1 MIKVVTVQEMIR
13 IERLAIERGASAQ
26 EFMLQA
32 GSKVAQAARELLREK
47 GGKKVVLLIGRGN
60 KGGDAY
66 VAGIQ
71 LLQAGYIVRGVTFAA
86 SADCSELNQYF
97 AQQFTGTIA
106 QDLCFSEDDLIIDGL
121 LGTGFHGVIE
131 SGTMADA
138 ITLANNAGKPILS
151 IDIPSG
157 LDGTTGM
164 YFGSVI
170 KATETVTLGFPKI
183 GLFKHFGWNCT
194 GRLRIEEFGLLPE
207 IASCAT
213 AVALIPKIEELQLP
227 AMVRSHHK
235 YERGFVVGFGGSKE
249 FKGAVK
255 LSGTAA
261 LHGGAGIVK
270 LFTLEDV
277 GPMADELIT
286 QIWSPAAW
294 QTSLAKASAVFIG
307 PGLGRS
313 SIAKEWCKAALH
325 NVDKP
330 CVLDADALYFLPE
343 MNVPKQCI
351 LTPHRGEMLHL
362 LGEAN
367 SPYANCSPL
376 GTRES
381 SLGCTI
387 VSGSILNNM
396 DPLTIVQPR
405 GFDACPEGY
414 NLRKV
419 SQADL
424 EEEVLW
430 VRCQEY
436 VDKHSVVLILKGA
449 PTHIFSPAS
458 SPIIIP
464 RGDPGMATAGSG
476 DVLTGLVAALLAQG
490 QSLLEAAVVG
500 VTLHALAGE
509 AAALE
514 KTSYGYS
521 AGDLIE
527 FFPSAFK
534 CLITT

>member
-1 MIKVVTVQEMIR
+1 MIKVVTTQEMTR

-32 GSKVAQAARELLREK
+32 GSKVAQAAMDFLRQK

-71 LLQAGYIVRGVTFAA
+71 LLQAGYIVRAVTFASPA
-86 SADCSELNQYF
+86 ECSELNRFF
-97 AQQFTGTIA
+97 AGQFKGISGH
-106 QDLCFSEDDLIIDGL
+106 DLHFSEDDLIIDGL

-131 SGTMADA
+131 SGAMADA
-138 ITLANNAGKPILS
+138 ITLANSSGLPILS

-157 LDGTTGM
+157 LDGTTGT
-164 YFGSVI
+164 YSGPVI
-170 KATETVTLGFPKI
+170 KATETVTLGFAKI
-183 GLFKHFGWNCT
+183 GLFKHSGWDCT
-194 GRLRIEEFGLLPE
+194 GRLRIEEFGLPQE
-207 IASCAT
+207 IASDAK
-213 AVALIPKIEELQLP
+213 AVALIPKIEELHLP
-227 AMVRSHHK
+227 TMVRSHHK
-235 YERGFVVGFGGSKE
+235 YERGFVIGFGGSKE

-277 GPMADELIT
+277 GQVADELIA
-286 QIWSPAAW
+286 QIWSLAAW
-294 QTSLAKASAVFIG
+294 KKNLVKASSVFIG

-313 SIAKEWCKAALH
+313 TTAKEWCKAALH
-325 NVDKP
+325 QVDKP
-330 CVLDADALYFLPE
+330 CVLDADALYFLPD
-343 MNVPKQCI
+343 MKIPKRCI
-351 LTPHRGEMLHL
+351 LTPHHGEMLHL
-362 LGEAN
+362 LGEA
-367 SPYANCSPL
+367 
-376 GTRES
+376 
-381 SLGCTI
+381 
-387 VSGSILNNM
+387 
-396 DPLTIVQPR
+396 
-405 GFDACPEGY
+405 
-414 NLRKV
+414 
-419 SQADL
+419 DL

-430 VRCQEY
+430 TRCQKY
-436 VDKHSVVLILKGA
+436 VDEHSVVLILKGA
-449 PTHIFSPAS
+449 PTHIFSPACL
-458 SPIIIP
+458 PIIIP

-476 DVLTGLVAALLAQG
+476 DVLTGLLAALLAQG

-521 AGDLIE
+521 AGDLIT

-534 CLITT
+534 CFLKNNLTT

>member
-1 MIKVVTVQEMIR
+1 MIKVVTTQEMTR

-32 GSKVAQAARELLREK
+32 GSKVALAAMELLQEK
-47 GGKKVVLLIGRGN
+47 GGKKVALLIGPGN

-71 LLQAGYIVRGVTFAA
+71 LLEAGYIVRGVTFAS
-86 SADCSELNQYF
+86 SAECSELNRYF
-97 AQQFTGTIA
+97 ARQFTGAIE
-106 QDLCFSEDDLIIDGL
+106 QNLCFSEDDLIIDGL

-131 SGTMADA
+131 SGAMADA
-138 ITLANNAGKPILS
+138 ITLANNSGLPILS

-157 LDGTTGM
+157 LDGTTGR
-164 YFGSVI
+164 YSGAVI
-170 KATETVTLGFPKI
+170 KATETVTLGFAKI
-183 GLFKHFGWNCT
+183 GLFKNFGWNCT
-194 GRLRIEEFGLLPE
+194 GRLRIEEFGLSAE
-207 IASCAT
+207 IASEAK
-213 AVALIPKIEELQLP
+213 AVALIPKIKELQLP
-227 AMVRSHHK
+227 TMVRSHHK

-249 FKGAVK
+249 FKGAIK

-270 LFTLEDV
+270 LFTLEEV
-277 GPMADELIT
+277 GPMADELMA

-294 QTSLAKASAVFIG
+294 KKNLAKASSVFIG

-313 SIAKEWCKAALH
+313 TTAKEWCKAALH
-325 NVDKP
+325 NIDKP
-330 CVLDADALYFLPE
+330 CVLDADALYFLPD
-343 MNVPKQCI
+343 MKVPKQCI

-362 LGEAN
+362 LGE
-367 SPYANCSPL
+367 
-376 GTRES
+376 T
-381 SLGCTI
+381 
-387 VSGSILNNM
+387 
-396 DPLTIVQPR
+396 
-405 GFDACPEGY
+405 
-414 NLRKV
+414 K
-419 SQADL
+419 ADL

-430 VRCQEY
+430 NRCQKY
-436 VDKHSVVLILKGA
+436 VEQHSVVLILKGA

-458 SPIIIP
+458 LPIIIP

-521 AGDLIE
+521 AGDLIT

-534 CLITT
+534 CLLTSV